1 MVRHATVDHLR
12 YLYHRVHVC
21 ASQFVAVFKIKD
33 VTKHSRIVIIGI
45 KRNCHWPKS
54 FSTRLVIGLLIFFVI
69 LSFLFWQHSELD
81 ECLSNPC
88 LNGVCL
94 DRPGLYACEC
104 DDGYIGPHCDIEV
117 NECHSHPFC
126 GNGTC
131 VDDWLSYTCS
141 CNYGF
146 TGSDCSISLSD
157 GGRCTK
163 RHCFHD
169 YIVFNIL
176 QYFGS
181 FIYEYNRSP
190 QSRLIIFSLFSSSC
204 WNTTLTTLNFS
215 R

>member
-1 MVRHATVDHLR
+1 MRLNPRELWLLALKQNW
-12 YLYHRVHVC
+12 HR
-21 ASQFVAVFKIKD
+21 
-33 VTKHSRIVIIGI
+33 
-45 KRNCHWPKS
+45 PKS

-69 LSFLFWQHSELD
+69 LSFLFSQHSELD

-94 DRPGLYACEC
+94 DRSDMYACEC

-146 TGSDCSISLSD
+146 TGSDCSIRLSD

-163 RHCFHD
+163 RRCCHMFFSKFYNISLASFVSTID
-169 YIVFNIL
+169 VRKAVWSFLVFFFQAHAGI
-176 QYFGS
+176 QK
-181 FIYEYNRSP
+181 FIALAR
-190 QSRLIIFSLFSSSC
+190 
-204 WNTTLTTLNFS
+204 
-215 R
+215 